1 MSTRLIIYPY
11 KLGSNS
17 ARELKDAF
25 ATSHRAL
32 RVKPDGRYRP
42 FRNHVILN
50 WGNSTTPNWWGG
62 LQNAAT
68 QVINQP
74 AAVEVASNKLLAF
87 QKMLEGDV
95 VIPEFTADREV
106 AIGWVNEGKM
116 VVARKLLRGCEGRG
130 IVIINKEEGDANI
143 TTIEPA
149 PLYVQY
155 VKKQT
160 EFRVH
165 VFRDRHGVLQ
175 VIDAQ
180 QKKKRQEVPNEDV
193 NYQVRNARFG
203 WVFCREG
210 IVVPEQVK
218 EQAKKAVDA
227 LGLDFAG
234 VDVLY
239 NTHYSKAYVVEANTA
254 VGLEGTS
261 IESYRRAILDRL

>member
-1 MSTRLIIYPY
+1 MSTRLIILPY

-17 ARELKDAF
+17 ARELQNVF
-25 ATSHRAL
+25 ATHRAK
-32 RVKPDGRYRP
+32 RVRPDGNYRP

-50 WGNSTTPNWWGG
+50 WGCSDEAAWWPL
-62 LQNAAT
+62 LQNPNA

-74 AAVEVASNKLLAF
+74 SAVRVASNKLLAF
-87 QKMLEGDV
+87 QSMLEGDV
-95 VIPEFTADREV
+95 NIPKFTADRQV
-106 AIGWVNEGKM
+106 AIGWVNEGKA

-130 IVIINKEEGDANI
+130 IVIIKKEDGAANI

-180 QKKKRQEVPNEDV
+180 QKKKRQEVANEDV

-227 LGLDFAG
+227 LGLDFSG

-239 NTHYSKAYVVEANTA
+239 NTHYSIAYVVEANTA